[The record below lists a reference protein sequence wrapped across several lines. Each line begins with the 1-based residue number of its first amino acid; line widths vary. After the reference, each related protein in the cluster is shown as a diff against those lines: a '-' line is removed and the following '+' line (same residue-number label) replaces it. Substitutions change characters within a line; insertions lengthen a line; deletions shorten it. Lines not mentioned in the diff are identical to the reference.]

1 MLLKSKFR
9 YFSFIRF
16 NFCYSIKTLFSLH
29 MNIGLLLH
37 NMDVTLMSK
46 VSLWS
51 HLYEK
56 RNSIHPST
64 HFFLKKKTKRLMSRD
79 LKNKIAKFFLIL
91 FFKGKIGF
99 NF

>member
-29 MNIGLLLH
+29 MNFGLLLH
-37 NMDVTLMSK
+37 NIDVTLMNK
-46 VSLWS
+46 VLLWS

-56 RNSIHPST
+56 RNSIHYFT
-64 HFFLKKKTKRLMSRD
+64 HFFL
-79 LKNKIAKFFLIL
+79 
-91 FFKGKIGF
+91 
-99 NF
+99 